1 MEDIVNAGRRT
12 TRTLFLVMSA
22 ASAGTIGMA
31 TVNPILAADLSGR
44 AAWAGLPTAI
54 YLLGAALS
62 APLWGLLMDRLGRR
76 GGILLGLVLG
86 MAGAAAVQGALALS
100 SLAVFL
106 GAMGMIGVASAA
118 VQLSRF
124 SAAEV
129 HPPELRGRAISNVV
143 LGGTVGAIAGPLL
156 VGPAGRWA
164 LRLGLEELGG
174 PYLQALLLFT
184 LAAAIVFVGL
194 RPDPRELGREVARLY
209 SVQAVEGSPRRP
221 LGTIFRGPDAFLALS
236 AMVLGQ
242 MVMVMLMVITSLH
255 MRNHDH
261 SLMDLSLVISS
272 HTLGMYAFSVVSGR
286 LSDRWGRHRV
296 ILAGSFTLVVA
307 CLAATLTPDVLP
319 LAMALFLLGLGWN
332 FCYVGGSTL
341 LADQLTPAER
351 ARSQG
356 FNDLMVGLASAAGS
370 LASGLVFDAVGFVW
384 MGWVGAALALVPL
397 LQALRRGRLAAHSR
411 LAGAAPG

>member
-1 MEDIVNAGRRT
+1 MENIVKAGQRT

-31 TVNPILAADLSGR
+31 TVNPILAADLSGQ

-76 GGILLGLVLG
+76 RGILLGLVLG
-86 MAGAAAVQGALALS
+86 MAGAAAVQGALSLS

-164 LRLGLEELGG
+164 VRLGLEELGG

>member
-1 MEDIVNAGRRT
+1 MENIVKAGQRT

-31 TVNPILAADLSGR
+31 TVNPILAADLSGQ

-76 GGILLGLVLG
+76 RGILLGLVLG
-86 MAGAAAVQGALALS
+86 MAGAAAVQGALSLS

-164 LRLGLEELGG
+164 VRLGLEELGG

-261 SLMDLSLVISS
+261 SLVDLSLVISS

>member
-1 MEDIVNAGRRT
+1 MENIVKAGQRT

-31 TVNPILAADLSGR
+31 TVNPILAADLSGQ

-76 GGILLGLVLG
+76 RGILLGLVLG
-86 MAGAAAVQGALALS
+86 MAGAAAVQGALSLS

-164 LRLGLEELGG
+164 VRLGLEELGG

-384 MGWVGAALALVPL
+384 MGWAGAALALVPL

>member
-1 MEDIVNAGRRT
+1 MEDIVKAGRRT

-31 TVNPILAADLSGR
+31 TVNPILAADLSGQ

-76 GGILLGLVLG
+76 RGILLGLVLG
-86 MAGAAAVQGALALS
+86 MAGAAAVQGALSLS

-164 LRLGLEELGG
+164 VRLGLEELGG

-261 SLMDLSLVISS
+261 SLVDLSLVISS

-384 MGWVGAALALVPL
+384 MGWAGAALALVPL

>member
-1 MEDIVNAGRRT
+1 MENIVKAGQRT

-31 TVNPILAADLSGR
+31 TVNPILAADLSGQ

-76 GGILLGLVLG
+76 RGILLGLVLG
-86 MAGAAAVQGALALS
+86 MAGAAAVQGALSLS

-164 LRLGLEELGG
+164 VRLGLEELGG

-209 SVQAVEGSPRRP
+209 SVPAVEGSPRRP